1 MKEIKIDKNFPIGR
15 SDGSVRGYKIKSFD
29 NVYRSN
35 RQSKVKYWF
44 AGIMLFFAVILFLP
58 WTQNIKAK
66 GTITTLFQEQ
76 RPQNVNSPIPGKIM
90 KWWVKEGDFVKK
102 GDTILQI
109 SEIKED
115 YLDPNLVGRTQQQVE
130 AKKGTINYYQGK
142 ITTVDAQI
150 EALNNAKKLKIEQL
164 NNKLRQLDNKL
175 IGERAELQAVNNEFD
190 LAKDQYTRQQKM
202 FDEGLV
208 SQTQLQ
214 QRNLSYQNALA
225 KKIMVEN
232 KLAQTQ
238 QEVTN
243 VKIEQN
249 GVEQEYTEKISKA
262 EGERFQSLSQIATGQ
277 GDVAKLENQV
287 SNYTIRNGMYIILAP
302 QDGQITQ
309 AGKSGIGEILK
320 EGERIVVIVP
330 TRVNYAVEMFVRP
343 VDLPLINIGQKVR
356 FTFDGFPAIIF
367 SGWPNNSYGTF
378 GGKIVAFENNISPNG
393 LFRVMVAEDASD
405 KKWPEQIKIGSGA
418 LGIALLKDVPI
429 WYELWRNINGFPPD
443 YYTLKESASKTD
455 DKAKN
460 K

>member
-1 MKEIKIDKNFPIGR
+1 MKEIKSNINPPLGQ
-15 SDGSVRGYKIKSFD
+15 SDGSVRGVMKYKIKSFD
-29 NVYRSN
+29 YVYRSDKH
-35 RQSKVKYWF
+35 SKVKYWF
-44 AGIMLFFAVILFLP
+44 AGIMVCLVVLLFLP

-66 GTITTLFQEQ
+66 GTITSLYQEQ
-76 RPQNVNSPIPGKIM
+76 RPQDINSPIPGKIM

-130 AKKGTINYYQGK
+130 AKKGTITYYQGK
-142 ITTVDAQI
+142 IATVGSQI
-150 EALNNAKKLKIEQL
+150 ESLNKAKKLKIEQL

-175 IGERAELQAVNNEFD
+175 TGERAELQATNNEFT
-190 LAKDQYTRQQKM
+190 LAKDQYDRQQKM

-214 QRNLSYQNALA
+214 QRNVSFQNALA

-232 KLAQTQ
+232 KLAQTL

-249 GVEQEYTEKISKA
+249 SVEQEYAEKISKA
-262 EGERFQSLSQIATGQ
+262 EGDRFQSMSQIATGQ
-277 GDVAKLENQV
+277 GEVAKLENQV

-302 QDGQITQ
+302 QDGQIVQ
-309 AGKSGIGEILK
+309 AKKSGIGEILK
-320 EGERIVVIVP
+320 DGERIVVIVP

-343 VDLPLINIGQKVR
+343 VDLPLINVGQKVR
-356 FTFDGFPAIIF
+356 FMFDGFPAIIF
-367 SGWPNNSYGTF
+367 SGWPNSSYGTF
-378 GGKIVAFENNISPNG
+378 GGKIVAFENNISSNG
-393 LFRVMVAEDASD
+393 MFRVLVAEDTTD
-405 KKWPEQIKIGSGA
+405 KKWPTQIKIGSGA
-418 LGIALLKDVPI
+418 SGISLLKDVPI

-443 YYTLKESASKTD
+443 YYTLKEPLAKEKT
-455 DKAKN
+455 K
-460 K
+460 